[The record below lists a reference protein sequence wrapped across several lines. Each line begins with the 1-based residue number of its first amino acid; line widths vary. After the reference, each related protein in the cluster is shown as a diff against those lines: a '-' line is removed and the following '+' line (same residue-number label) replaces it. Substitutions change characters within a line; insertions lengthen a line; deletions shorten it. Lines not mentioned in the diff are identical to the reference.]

1 MDIVLIF
8 KALGDHSRL
17 KMMQEILRG
26 EITVEVLCEK
36 LKLVSSTVSHHANKL
51 IKANLVNMR
60 KEGKTV
66 FYSMNKD
73 LLDTPLMKL
82 IEDGPEADNV
92 DRRSEVYRNKVLEN
106 FVEFGKLKSIP
117 TQRKKRRIILEQIV
131 SNFDWDKKYPEKE
144 VNEVLKSWHED
155 FCTLRRELICE
166 QLMNRKDG
174 KYWRIGE

>member
-1 MDIVLIF
+1 M
-8 KALGDHSRL
+8 
-17 KMMQEILRG
+17 
-26 EITVEVLCEK
+26 
-36 LKLVSSTVSHHANKL
+36 
-51 IKANLVNMR
+51 
-60 KEGKTV
+60 
-66 FYSMNKD
+66 
-73 LLDTPLMKL
+73 
-82 IEDGPEADNV
+82 

-174 KYWRIGE
+174 KYWRVGE